1 MNKTTSRRFLPL
13 LMAGAFIMPVFAGW
27 GSTTSAATTSANR
40 YFFQSSSALDSS
52 YNGMSSAREAAIGL
66 SPQSFS
72 ASSSQ
77 VPFAHAAFQRTWER
91 TDKPVASGQV
101 QRSWYWGPTANTPAL
116 NEEYIEGAGG
126 RRLVQY
132 FDKSRME
139 INNPA
144 ADPNSPF
151 FVTNGL
157 LTVELISGRMQTGN
171 ATFVDRYSAD
181 IPLASDPDD
190 ANAPTYIS
198 FRSVSNTQANSK
210 VGLPATATIARNG
223 TVGDDATKASY
234 PKVNIAYFDQTTR
247 HNVPQIMWEFLN
259 ETGPVYNPATGQTA
273 PARLSDPWFYTSGL
287 PISEAYWA
295 RTKIAGQMQDVLIQ
309 AFERR
314 VVTYVPNGVPGF
326 KVQVGNIGQHYYDW
340 RYKNAGRPSGTP
352 PPVGT
357 PTAPVPGRT
366 PTTPPPTA
374 PPAPACTDNDVP
386 QARNATITPR
396 CGDIDTTFDI
406 VVTGFRPN
414 ENISFWFT
422 APNGDVV
429 GTPAPLEVGQH
440 NGRLEDYIDGA
451 LLELIADEFDVPLYG
466 IWAMSY
472 QGEDSS
478 NLSIVWFKLVQ
489 KAGAGQ
495 GTPTAAPPT
504 GDPCANVPA
513 SNNVTVRPR
522 NCAPAGTV
530 FSFDATG
537 FQPGEN
543 VGVYITL
550 PDQSVFG
557 APFQVQANGSGA
569 AGGVS
574 FTTARNFPPGVWA
587 ITFEGV
593 TSRRVAVGYF
603 KITAP

>member
-1 MNKTTSRRFLPL
+1 
-13 LMAGAFIMPVFAGW
+13 MPIFAGW
-27 GSTTSAATTSANR
+27 
-40 YFFQSSSALDSS
+40 SSATATSPATRTNFHDLANLTRLSHTNAKAVQLSDAEV
-52 YNGMSSAREAAIGL
+52 SALGVQPQGVSILSQEA
-66 SPQSFS
+66 
-72 ASSSQ
+72 
-77 VPFAHAAFQRTWER
+77 FAHAAFQRTWER

-101 QRSWYWGPTANTPAL
+101 QRSWYWGPSANTPGL

-171 ATFVDRYSAD
+171 ATFVDRYPAD

-190 ANAPTYIS
+190 ANAPTYMS
-198 FRSVSNTQANSK
+198 FRSVSNTPANSK
-210 VGLPATATIARNG
+210 VGLPATATISRDG
-223 TVGDDATKASY
+223 TVGDDPTKGSY
-234 PKVNIAYFDQTTR
+234 PKVNVAYFDQTTK

-259 ETGPVYNPATGQTA
+259 ETGPVYNLATGQNTS
-273 PARLSDPWFYTSGL
+273 ARLSDPWFYTSGL

-309 AFERR
+309 AYERR
-314 VVTYVPNGVPGF
+314 VITYVPNGVPGF

-340 RYKNAGRPSGTP
+340 RYKNAGQPSGTP
-352 PPVGT
+352 VPVGT
-357 PTAPVPGRT
+357 PSVPTPGRT
-366 PTTPPPTA
+366 PTTAPTA
-374 PPAPACTDNDVP
+374 PPASPTTQACTDNDVP
-386 QARNATITPR
+386 QAQNATITPR
-396 CGDIDTTFDI
+396 CGYLETSFDI
-406 VVTGFRPN
+406 VIRGFTPN
-414 ENISFWFT
+414 ESISFWFT
-422 APNGDVV
+422 APGGDTV
-429 GTPAPLEVGQH
+429 GTREPLDIGQH
-440 NGRLEDYIDGA
+440 NGRIDDFIDGE
-451 LLELIADEFDVPLYG
+451 LLELIAEEFDVPLYG

-472 QGEDSS
+472 EGEDSH
-478 NLSIVWFKLVQ
+478 NLAIVWFKLVE

-495 GTPTAAPPT
+495 ATPTTAPS
-504 GDPCANVPA
+504 GDPCANIPA
-513 SNNVTVRPR
+513 SNNVNVRPS
-522 NCAPAGTV
+522 NCARAGTL
-530 FSFDATG
+530 FSFDASG
-537 FQPGEN
+537 FLPDEN

-557 APFQVQANGSGA
+557 APFQVHANGAGQ

-574 FTTARNFPPGVWA
+574 FGTASNYPQGVWA

-593 TSRRVAVGYF
+593 TSHRVAIGYF
-603 KITAP
+603 KVTPP

>member
-1 MNKTTSRRFLPL
+1 MKRHTSKRFLPL

-27 GSTTSAATTSANR
+27 GSATSAASQANR
-40 YFFQSSSALDSS
+40 YFFQSSTALGSS
-52 YNGMSSAREAAIGL
+52 YNGMSSARLAAIGQ
-66 SPQSFS
+66 SPQGVSAFS
-72 ASSSQ
+72 QA
-77 VPFAHAAFQRTWER
+77 PFAHPAFQRTWER
-91 TDKPVASGQV
+91 TDKVVASGQV
-101 QRSWYWGPTANTPAL
+101 QRSWYWGPTANTPGL

-144 ADPNSPF
+144 GDPNSPF

-171 ATFVDRYSAD
+171 ATFVDRYPAD

-190 ANAPTYIS
+190 ANAPTYMS
-198 FRSVSNTQANSK
+198 FRGVSTIQANSR

-234 PKVNIAYFDQTTR
+234 PKVNIAYFDQTTK

-259 ETGPVYNPATGQTA
+259 ETGPVYNSTTGQTGN
-273 PARLSDPWFYTSGL
+273 ARLSDPWFYTSGL
-287 PISEAYWA
+287 PITEAYWA

-309 AFERR
+309 AYERR
-314 VVTYVPNGVPGF
+314 VITYVPNGVPGF

-340 RYKNAGRPSGTP
+340 RYKNAGRPPGTP
-352 PPVGT
+352 STPGPVVT
-357 PTAPVPGRT
+357 PTAPVPGST
-366 PTTPPPTA
+366 PTT
-374 PPAPACTDNDVP
+374 PAPACTDNDVP
-386 QARNATITPR
+386 QARNATVTPR

-406 VVTGFRPN
+406 VITGFTPN

-422 APNGDVV
+422 APNGDTV

-440 NGRLEDYIDGA
+440 NGRLTDYIDGA
-451 LLELIADEFDVPLYG
+451 ILELIADEFNVPLYG

-472 QGEDSS
+472 QGEASGHI
-478 NLSIVWFKLVQ
+478 SIVWFKLVQ
-489 KAGAGQ
+489 KAGAGA
-495 GTPTAAPPT
+495 TPTAGPPT
-504 GDPCANVPA
+504 GDPCANIPA
-513 SNNVTVRPR
+513 SNNVTIRPS
-522 NCAPAGTV
+522 NCARAGTT
-530 FSFDATG
+530 FLFDATG

-557 APFQVQANGSGA
+557 APFQVQANGSGQ

-574 FTTARNFPPGVWA
+574 FRTATNFPQGVWA

-593 TSRRVAVGYF
+593 TSRRVAIGYF
-603 KITAP
+603 KVTAP

>member
-1 MNKTTSRRFLPL
+1 MNRITSRRFLPL
-13 LMAGAFIMPVFAGW
+13 LMAGVFIMPVFAGW

-40 YFFQSSSALDSS
+40 YFFQSPSAFSSS
-52 YNGMSSAREAAIGL
+52 YSRLLSARGV
-66 SPQSFS
+66 S
-72 ASSSQ
+72 AFSSQ
-77 VPFAHAAFQRTWER
+77 APFAHAAFQRTWER

-144 ADPNSPF
+144 GDPNSPF

-171 ATFVDRYSAD
+171 NTFVDRYPAD

-190 ANAPTYIS
+190 ANAPTYMS
-198 FRSVSNTQANSK
+198 FRGVSTTQANSR

-234 PKVNIAYFDQTTR
+234 PKVNIAYFDQTTK

-259 ETGPVYNPATGQTA
+259 ETGPVYNPATGQTGS
-273 PARLSDPWFYTSGL
+273 ARLSDPWFYTSGL

-309 AFERR
+309 AYERR
-314 VVTYVPNGVPGF
+314 VITYVPNGVPGF

-340 RYKNAGRPSGTP
+340 RYKNAGRPSGSP

-357 PTAPVPGRT
+357 PTTSVPGST
-366 PTTPPPTA
+366 PTTA
-374 PPAPACTDNDVP
+374 PPAPPTTPPAAACADNDVP
-386 QARNATITPR
+386 QARNGSVTPR

-406 VVTGFRPN
+406 VITGFRPG
-414 ENISFWFT
+414 EKISFWFT
-422 APNGDVV
+422 APGGDTV
-429 GTPAPLEVGQH
+429 GTPSPLEVGQH
-440 NGRLEDYIDGA
+440 NGRLEDFTDGEE
-451 LLELIADEFDVPLYG
+451 LEFISEEFNVPLYG
-466 IWAMSY
+466 IWAMTY
-472 QGEDSS
+472 QGEDSGH
-478 NLSIVWFKLVQ
+478 IATVWFKLVQ
-489 KAGAGQ
+489 KPGAGA
-495 GTPTAAPPT
+495 TPTAGPPS
-504 GDPCANVPA
+504 GDPCANIPA

-522 NCAPAGTV
+522 NCAPAGTL
-530 FSFDATG
+530 FLFDATG

-557 APFQVQANGSGA
+557 APFQVQANSSGQ

-574 FTTARNFPPGVWA
+574 FSTARNFPQGVWA

-593 TSRRVAVGYF
+593 TSRRVAIGYF
-603 KITAP
+603 KIIAP